1 MLTVDSCSTIP
12 HRQVRVFLREAGLG
26 GYGATAVVGRPVRR
40 TAVTRWGCARGSV
53 SLFPYIQDIQVGWW
67 VPFDAW
73 RLKVRDRFVFA
84 DQNFPYLGCPSVV
97 AYVPRYFFH
106 MVGPNDRI
114 PDPLGTDFP
123 DLDSA
128 GLPAAKMAL
137 SISNALIIAGRSP
150 ARPPSC
156 HNPPCGPGRT
166 LNGGLPWL
174 LTCSSATSPTKVC
187 ETSRKRRAAERRRRG
202 SLAKNVALT
211 IS

>member
-1 MLTVDSCSTIP
+1 MIP
-12 HRQVRVFLREAGLG
+12 HSRSGSFSGASDREAGLG

-67 VPFDAW
+67 APFDAR

-128 GLPAAKMAL
+128 GLPAAKMAR
-137 SISNALIIAGRSP
+137 ALVAEMAFSP
-150 ARPPSC
+150 DWRIVVTQQDGAELLETTPDGKTKTLPP
-156 HNPPCGPGRT
+156 
-166 LNGGLPWL
+166 
-174 LTCSSATSPTKVC
+174 
-187 ETSRKRRAAERRRRG
+187 
-202 SLAKNVALT
+202 AK
-211 IS
+211 

>member
-1 MLTVDSCSTIP
+1 MDSCSTIP
-12 HRQVRVFLREAGLG
+12 HGQVRVLPFSGASDREAGLG

-40 TAVTRWGCARGSV
+40 TAVTRWGCACGSV

-67 VPFDAW
+67 VPFDAR

-106 MVGPNDRI
+106 MVGPNGRI

-128 GLPAAKMAL
+128 GLPAAKMAR
-137 SISNALIIAGRSP
+137 ARVAEMAFSP
-150 ARPPSC
+150 DWRIVVTQQDGAELLETTPDGKTKTLPP
-156 HNPPCGPGRT
+156 
-166 LNGGLPWL
+166 
-174 LTCSSATSPTKVC
+174 
-187 ETSRKRRAAERRRRG
+187 
-202 SLAKNVALT
+202 AK
-211 IS
+211 

>member
-1 MLTVDSCSTIP
+1 MPPWPSILSSVCRSHSAKS
-12 HRQVRVFLREAGLG
+12 HRGCLLWTPVQRYHTGRSGSFSGASDREAGLG

-67 VPFDAW
+67 APFDAR

-128 GLPAAKMAL
+128 GLPAAKMAR
-137 SISNALIIAGRSP
+137 ALVAEMAFSP
-150 ARPPSC
+150 DWRIVVTQQDGAELLETTPDGKTKTLPP
-156 HNPPCGPGRT
+156 
-166 LNGGLPWL
+166 
-174 LTCSSATSPTKVC
+174 
-187 ETSRKRRAAERRRRG
+187 
-202 SLAKNVALT
+202 AK
-211 IS
+211 